1 MEETQHQKTTLDW
14 INQDARQWMLC
25 WNKKRN
31 DNEGL
36 WTIIMSNM
44 YKQSVII
51 SHTLHG
57 CPVNKNDQME
67 IHGVIICCTDHKVCD
82 DQ

>member
-1 MEETQHQKTTLDW
+1 M
-14 INQDARQWMLC
+14 
-25 WNKKRN
+25 N